1 MIAVSI
7 LTVSDSSAAGTRED
21 LSGPAVAERC
31 RELGWDVR
39 QRAVCPDEKHSIANY
54 LLEWAGESGT
64 QLILTTGGTG
74 ISSRDV
80 TPEATRAVVERE
92 IPGLAEL
99 MRDEGR
105 KKTKFASLSR
115 GIAGSRGSTLI
126 VNLPGSPKGAVESL
140 NAVAELVPHAVDL
153 LAGRTEH

>member
-1 MIAVSI
+1 MIGVSI
-7 LTVSDSSAAGTRED
+7 LTVSDSSAKGTRED

-31 RELGWDVR
+31 AQLGWTVR
-39 QRAVCPDEKHSIANY
+39 HRAVSADERESIEGY
-54 LLEWAGESGT
+54 LAEWAGESDT

-74 ISSRDV
+74 ISPRDV
-80 TPEATRAVVERE
+80 TPEATYAVVERE

-99 MRDEGR
+99 MRHEGG
-105 KKTKFASLSR
+105 KKTKFAPLSR
-115 GIAGSRGSTLI
+115 GIAGSRGTTLI

-153 LAGRTEH
+153 LAGRTDH

>member
-1 MIAVSI
+1 MIGVSI
-7 LTVSDSSAAGTRED
+7 LTVSDSSANGTRED

-31 RELGWDVR
+31 VQLGWSV
-39 QRAVCPDEKHSIANY
+39 QHRAVCADEVDSIERY
-54 LLEWAGESGT
+54 LREWAGESDT

-74 ISSRDV
+74 ISRRDV
-80 TPEATRAVVERE
+80 TPEATYAVVERE

-99 MRDEGR
+99 MRNEGR
-105 KKTKFASLSR
+105 KNTKFASLSR